1 MANLVESI
9 ENNKGLKAFFF
20 FEGGTKDF
28 LECEIM
34 LSLTEIGEKNQV

>member
-20 FEGGTKDF
+20 EGGTKDF
-28 LECEIM
+28 LEGEIM